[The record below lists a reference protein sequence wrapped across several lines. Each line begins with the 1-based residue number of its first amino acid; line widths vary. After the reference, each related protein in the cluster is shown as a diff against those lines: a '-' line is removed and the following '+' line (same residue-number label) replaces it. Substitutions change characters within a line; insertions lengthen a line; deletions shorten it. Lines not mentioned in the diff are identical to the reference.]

1 MRNATGTTMAAIAV
15 VAAIVTVAMADAR
28 AHGSQATHG
37 GSHAGSHGGSH
48 SPAVSLGNAAPK
60 EQKPW
65 GIAGD
70 TGKVS
75 RAIDVSMTD
84 DMRFN
89 PGTIEVRRG
98 ETIRFRVRNDG
109 KLLHELVIGTRQEL
123 DEHAAMML
131 KFPNMEH
138 DDPWM
143 VHVDPGKADDLVWH
157 FNRAGDFEFA
167 CLIAGHYQAGMTG
180 RIRVIEPAH
189 SKGRHDGK
197 H

>member
-1 MRNATGTTMAAIAV
+1 MAVTVKRGWMRNATGTMVATLAV
-15 VAAIVTVAMADAR
+15 VAAIATVAMADAR
-28 AHGSQATHG
+28 AHGAQATHG
-37 GSHAGSHGGSH
+37 GPNTGSHGGSH
-48 SPAVSLGNAAPK
+48 PPATSHGNAAPK

-70 TGKVS
+70 AGKVS
-75 RAIDVSMTD
+75 RLITVSMTD

-89 PGTIEVRRG
+89 PGAIEVRRG

-180 RIRVIEPAH
+180 RIRVVEPAH
-189 SKGRHDGK
+189 
-197 H
+197 